1 MAFQVPGAVQLHFGR
16 HVLVYGQEAQA
27 LGDPVFDG
35 PVWLHAGYK
44 LWEAP
49 EYFLPRLIIDD
60 IGQEFD
66 APQSLTWIEER
77 GDLFPRSEAYG
88 QRASG
93 VEEGHVL
100 KALDLTDM
108 RVFASA
114 SSHSGPYRHLT
125 LAIEA
130 EPVPDRYAVVPAPC
144 PVPLL
149 ARGLPTY
156 RLAPGVFGAVG
167 AVILSRLLE
176 LRRRDFRLTF
186 DELDDMLAD

>member
-1 MAFQVPGAVQLHFGR
+1 MAFQVPGVVQLHFGR
-16 HVLVYGQEAQA
+16 HVLVYGRDAQA
-27 LGDPVFDG
+27 LGASVLEDPIWVR
-35 PVWLHAGYK
+35 PGYK

-49 EYFLPRLIIDD
+49 DYFLPRLVIDD

-66 APQSLTWIEER
+66 APESLTWIEER
-77 GDLFPRSEAYG
+77 GDLYPRSEAYG

-100 KALDLTDM
+100 KALDLTEM
-108 RVFASA
+108 RVFASP
-114 SSHSGPYRHLT
+114 SSHSGPYLHLS

-130 EPVPDRYAVVPAPC
+130 EPVPDRYAVVPAAC
-144 PVPLL
+144 PVALL